1 MGLFDF
7 RKNKNVTIENGLNKT
22 YYDGGKSEQIHTIFT
37 KINNKIHGVYKEYY
51 ENGILK
57 LESNCNNGEGDG
69 KFISYHN
76 NGSLFRE
83 KFYNKDGVAETI
95 KEFYSNGNVRL
106 EINIANQ
113 HHIFYA
119 KNGIKK
125 FEAYFEY
132 FPSTGRVSYSPNPY
146 HRRDRYVSHVFSTS
160 ALYEYAV
167 PKGKWT
173 SFDENSKKEFELDF
187 AYLDKY
193 GYPIEFITKNNFDE
207 NGKIL
212 STHFF
217 EVTSFHFTKI
227 NGDSFN
233 YRINKTEGWGM
244 PIDEYD
250 TEIELINDIFKIKP
264 LTLNETTLKPFI
276 KSSKDPIIYSFSY
289 ESCAKK
295 MLYNKMMLSEGI
307 DSFELIL
314 EEEEEKVINEKT
326 YTDIIKQVWESDK
339 LKITYE
345 KKEGIYTY
353 KKPYK
358 SLEDYI
364 YYNKHNFVII
374 DPPKE
379 FNPETH
385 CEEHEQDWVVTI
397 EEKSNISMEKLTK
410 TKDQSKGNEK
420 VKLSDLNLE
429 DIQAK
434 LDKIKGKI

>member
-7 RKNKNVTIENGLNKT
+7 RKNKNVTSENGLNKK
-22 YYDGGKSEQIHTIFT
+22 YYDGGKSDQIHTIFT
-37 KINNKIHGVYKEYY
+37 KINNQIHGIYKEYY

-57 LESNCNNGEGDG
+57 LESNYNNGKGDG
-69 KFISYHN
+69 KFISYHK

-95 KEFYSNGNVRL
+95 KEFYSNGNLRL
-106 EINIANQ
+106 EINIVNN
-113 HHIFYA
+113 HHIFYT
-119 KNGIKK
+119 KSGIKK

-132 FPSTGRVSYSPNPY
+132 FPRRGHISYGNNPY
-146 HRRDRYVSHVFSTS
+146 HQPDRYVSHVFSTRS
-160 ALYEYAV
+160 LYAYAV

-173 SFDENSKKEFELDF
+173 SFDDNSKKEFELDF

-193 GYPIEFITKNNFDE
+193 GYPIEFIRKNNFDE
-207 NGKIL
+207 NNKIV

-217 EVTSFHFTKI
+217 EVTSFYFNKI
-227 NGDSFN
+227 NGDSF
-233 YRINKTEGWGM
+233 YDRINKKKDGIL
-244 PIDEYD
+244 IDEYD

-264 LTLNETTLKPFI
+264 LTLNETILKPFI
-276 KSSKDPIIYSFSY
+276 KSLKDPIIYSFTY
-289 ESCAKK
+289 ENCAKK
-295 MLYNKMMLSEGI
+295 LLYNKMMLSGGI

-314 EEEEEKVINEKT
+314 EEEEKSVINEKT

-345 KKEGIYTY
+345 KKEGVYKY

-358 SLEDYI
+358 NLEDYI
-364 YYNKHNFVII
+364 YYNNFHIF

-379 FNPETH
+379 FNPKIH

-397 EEKSNISMEKLTK
+397 EEKSNISMEKLTNQ
-410 TKDQSKGNEK
+410 KDQSKGNEK

-429 DIQAK
+429 DIKAK